1 MSFFCGN
8 GEEAAGRFAAL
19 EKELV
24 RPLGGLVRQNKL
36 KALYLAGLIQNRDNK
51 SSVLRLSQTD
61 GRNFLSFQIGMVVPG
76 SSGTV
81 PDARGQLCGC
91 LPAAFLLGLCVGF
104 GGGKALVQSLA
115 LSGAEFLFRLGR
127 PCSLIAGAPVL
138 PPDGSRSVQKRL
150 VRAILAVGPVC
161 CAAAV
166 QEAIGLNGLNLQPR

>member
-1 MSFFCGN
+1 M
-8 GEEAAGRFAAL
+8 
-19 EKELV
+19 V
-24 RPLGGLVRQNKL
+24 VLGG
-36 KALYLAGLIQNRDNK
+36 
-51 SSVLRLSQTD
+51 
-61 GRNFLSFQIGMVVPG
+61 
-76 SSGTV
+76 SGTV
-81 PDARGQLCGC
+81 PDARGQLCGS
-91 LPAAFLLGLCVGF
+91 LPAALLFGLCVGF